1 MTAPEKLPPREQLF
15 VASFIAT
22 GNSAE
27 AARQAGYSAKTA
39 KEKGCELVK
48 RPRVAAA
55 IAAAKKRIVK
65 KFKVTAERIVEE
77 MAAVGFSDIRNYRI
91 NNEGYL
97 ELADGAAESAMRAV
111 KRVRRKA
118 RIIGIGTKDAPAIQE
133 IETEFELW
141 NKDVQLRNLGD
152 YLKLFKENRVDP
164 DDNEDDEL
172 TAEQLQER
180 VIALIRVA
188 SKRQREAGG
197 RKRAG

>member
-1 MTAPEKLPPREQLF
+1 MALSKKLPQREQLF
-15 VASFIAT
+15 VASFIAS

-27 AARQAGYSAKTA
+27 AARQAGYSHKTA

-55 IAAAKKRIVK
+55 IAAAKKRIVT
-65 KFKVTAERIVEE
+65 KFKVTGERIVEE
-77 MAAVGFSDIRNYRI
+77 MAVVGFSDVRHYSIDDD
-91 NNEGYL
+91 GYVV
-97 ELADGAAESAMRAV
+97 LAQGAPDSAMRAV
-111 KRVRRKA
+111 KKIRRKM
-118 RIIGIGTKDAPAIQE
+118 RIIGIETDTRPLVRE

-164 DDNEDDEL
+164 DDADDEL
-172 TAEQLQER
+172 TTEQLNDR
-180 VIALIRVA
+180 VIALLRVA